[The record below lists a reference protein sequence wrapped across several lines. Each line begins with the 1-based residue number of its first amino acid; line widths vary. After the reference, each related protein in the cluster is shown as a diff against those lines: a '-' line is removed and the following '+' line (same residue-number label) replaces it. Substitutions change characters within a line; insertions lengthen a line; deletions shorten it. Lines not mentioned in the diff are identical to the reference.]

1 MLTEVAVLDFD
12 IDFVIHID
20 FRLRL
25 ILGVYASGKALH

>member
-25 ILGVYASGKALH
+25 ILGVYASAKTLH